1 MTRPTQPCGTPAGF
15 QRHRYRGE
23 RPCDPCRRAYN
34 AHQAAYLRRTGRA
47 RARQRAYVRLAHA
60 HPDEHKILRGL
71 ELEKEPDQ
79 GRAAKRRAYQR
90 AFHRLAARHTAEF
103 ARLLYE
109 ELTKEQNQ

>member
-1 MTRPTQPCGTPAGF
+1 MTRPIPPCGTTAAF

-23 RPCDPCRRAYN
+23 RPCDPCREAYN

-47 RARQRAYVRLAHA
+47 RARQRAYVRLAHN
-60 HPDEHKILRGL
+60 HPDEHKALREL
-71 ELEKEPDQ
+71 ELETEPVRDL
-79 GRAAKRRAYQR
+79 AAKRRAYQR
-90 AFHRLAARHTAEF
+90 AFHRLAARHRSEF